1 MFLENK
7 VNICSVILGLAR
19 KGSVRP
25 VILELARKGSVRP
38 VILGLARKGSV
49 LVLISSF
56 GLFSA
61 QAAPTDSKSKAQ
73 DKVQS
78 KIDRTTEAPKAP
90 EKVEKK
96 IIERLTEKE
105 KEKLSEE
112 GQKIKKVWQTRSS
125 RFLSEAT
132 NKRHLRAQQNLLAK
146 KYDTAIDILEKVV
159 NRSSSTKYEIA
170 KTKVLISKAYIA
182 QEKLDLAELNV
193 QEAIT
198 LDQLSYQESTDA
210 LLQLA
215 QIQLMAKNYLE
226 SKKTLLK
233 YIEISPTS
241 SVSLVMLS
249 AVDFQLENYKEA
261 QEAIDKAI
269 TMTKKPQ
276 EPWIYLAANAHYKNK
291 SYKMAEKYFRDLIAV
306 RQTNKSY
313 WLSLVAVL
321 FEQNKT
327 KEALTHYEM
336 AHKLGHI
343 KQESEIL
350 TRVGLMQASEI
361 PYKAAKE
368 LEDALKNEKV
378 KEQKTT
384 YESLAGYWFASKD
397 FDKAVAAYEKASQF
411 SKDGQVDLMLGQVY
425 LEMEKWSQA
434 QTSFARALKKGN
446 LKTQTG
452 NAYMGLGLA
461 SFFKDEKPKALQYFS
476 KAKDFKSQ
484 KDTAEKWIGFLN

>member
-1 MFLENK
+1 MILNSK
-7 VNICSVILGLAR
+7 VNLR
-19 KGSVRP
+19 
-25 VILELARKGSVRP
+25 
-38 VILGLARKGSV
+38 
-49 LVLISSF
+49 LVTSGLISNDCLRSAIRNIFIMSF
-56 GLFSA
+56 LSSVCLLSA
-61 QAAPTDSKSKAQ
+61 YAAPSDSKSKAQ

-78 KIDRTTEAPKAP
+78 KIDQTTEAKKAP

-96 IIERLTEKE
+96 IVERLSKKE
-105 KEKLSEE
+105 KEALSEE
-112 GQKIKKVWQTRSS
+112 GQKIKKAWETRSS

-146 KYDTAIDILEKVV
+146 NYDQAINILEKVV
-159 NRSSSTKYEIA
+159 NRSSSTKYEVA

-193 QEAIT
+193 QQAIT

-210 LLQLA
+210 MLQLA

-233 YIEISPTS
+233 YIEIAPTS
-241 SVSLVMLS
+241 SVALVMMS

-261 QEAIDKAI
+261 QEAIDKAM

-276 EPWIYLAANAHYKNK
+276 EPWIYLAANAHYKNQ
-291 SYKMAEKYFRDLIAV
+291 SYKTSEKYFRDLIAL

-327 KEALTHYEM
+327 EEALTHYEM

-343 KQESEIL
+343 KQESEII

-361 PYKAAKE
+361 PFKAAKE
-368 LEDALKNEKV
+368 LEQALQNKKV

-397 FDKAVAAYEKASQF
+397 FDKAVAAYEKASRF
-411 SKDGQVDLMLGQVY
+411 SEDGKVDLMLGQVY
-425 LEMEKWSQA
+425 LEMENWSQA
-434 QTSFARALKKGN
+434 QKSFSLALKKGN

-476 KAKDFKSQ
+476 KAKDFKNQ